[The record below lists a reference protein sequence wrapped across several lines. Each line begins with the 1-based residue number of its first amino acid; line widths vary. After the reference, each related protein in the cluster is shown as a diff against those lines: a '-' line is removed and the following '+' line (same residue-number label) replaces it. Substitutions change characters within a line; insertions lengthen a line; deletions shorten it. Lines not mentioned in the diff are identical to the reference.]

1 MTKGVA
7 YICSKCGAALSV
19 ENLQEWN
26 GRMLKT
32 CPYCH
37 YVESIEEDPQVAA
50 ERIKSQRISQIEN
63 RRMDIQEREM
73 RREKKKKPEWLQET
87 IEIFGPMVLVFGSIF
102 LIIGLLI
109 FWNIHPP
116 EDAGYYRGKEV
127 TEAVRSFRDAGF
139 FRVSTIPIEDGR
151 NIGRVDHVTI
161 NGESEFYANSVFLL
175 HGRSEYGRNAQVVIY
190 YHTEKPK

>member
-73 RREKKKKPEWLQET
+73 RRERFKKPEWLQET

-102 LIIGLLI
+102 LIIG
-109 FWNIHPP
+109 FH
-116 EDAGYYRGKEV
+116 
-127 TEAVRSFRDAGF
+127 
-139 FRVSTIPIEDGR
+139 
-151 NIGRVDHVTI
+151 
-161 NGESEFYANSVFLL
+161 FLEHSSSRRCRIL
-175 HGRSEYGRNAQVVIY
+175 
-190 YHTEKPK
+190 